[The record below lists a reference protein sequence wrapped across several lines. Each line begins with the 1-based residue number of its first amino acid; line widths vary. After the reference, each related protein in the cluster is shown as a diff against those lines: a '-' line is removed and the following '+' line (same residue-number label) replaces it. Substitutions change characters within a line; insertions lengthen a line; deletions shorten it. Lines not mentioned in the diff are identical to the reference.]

1 MVMVKSPYY
10 TVTKDTKMIVE
21 EDSAYYRSSIIEEN
35 QTMKDEKSYSP
46 YKPEQIID
54 YNCKRYGSTLNGR
67 REVVEEI
74 LKSSSKIPIPINPQ
88 SGIYFIPTASTRN
101 KNCVWIAYHQIKHYR
116 KSDEQTLVLFHDGTS
131 ELIPTTVSVFDRQF
145 KRASQVIVHFNR
157 YTLFGH
163 GPKLW

>member
-1 MVMVKSPYY
+1 MKAPYY

-21 EDSAYYRSSIIEEN
+21 EESAYYRSCIIEEN
-35 QTMKDEKSYSP
+35 QTTENTKGYSP

-54 YNCKRYGSTLNGR
+54 YNCKQFGSTLSGR
-67 REVVEEI
+67 REVVGEI

-101 KNCVWIAYHQIKHYR
+101 INCVWIAYHQIKQYK

-131 ELIPTTVSVFDRQF
+131 ELIPTTPSVFDRQY
-145 KRASQVIVHFNR
+145 KRTSQVIVHFNR
-157 YTLFGH
+157 HTLFGD